1 MLPFLLAAALAG
13 IGLTACSGGGSGES
27 DSGNCP
33 TPGVTHDQVVAG
45 LIYPDSGPLA
55 RDFEAFRGGV
65 DARLGV
71 SVKEGGVY
79 GRRVVLKWA
88 DDAATSSANLSE
100 AESLVTQQHVF
111 GIMELTTAA
120 GGSADWL
127 HQQGIPVTGEA
138 LDLSWG
144 GYDNMFTYAYLVG
157 KGAGITTYG
166 QFIKSHG
173 GTHAALL
180 YVSNELSM
188 RLTDALAASLSAAGV
203 PVVDR
208 IEVTPGIS
216 SPQKAAA
223 RIRASGADVVTG
235 VSTEA
240 DFAAIVNDARQQG
253 ATIKVALSP
262 SGYGSSNRTLKWPD
276 GAFTY
281 LPHHPFE
288 TRSPAIS
295 RFLSAMSQ
303 YAPEIQPATSSPAL
317 HGWLTADLFLRGLQE
332 AGACPTRDAFLRGL
346 RNVKDYDANGIL
358 VDKRNFANKFGVANP
373 CLSFIQF
380 NANTG
385 SWNAVTGAEPLCG
398 QQITA
403 PSS

>member
-1 MLPFLLAAALAG
+1 VLLLFLAAALAG
-13 IGLTACSGGGSGES
+13 IGLTACSGGGSAES
-27 DSGNCP
+27 ASSNCA
-33 TPGVTHDQVVAG
+33 TPGVTRDQVVAG

-55 RDFEAFRGGV
+55 REFDAFRGGV

-88 DDAATSSANLSE
+88 DDAATNSANLS
-100 AESLVTQQHVF
+100 AAKSLVTQQHVF
-111 GIMELTTAA
+111 GVMEMTTAA

-144 GYDNMFTYAYLVG
+144 EYDNMFTYTYLVG

-180 YVSNELSM
+180 YVSNELSI
-188 RLTDALAASLSAAGV
+188 RLTDALAASLSAAGI

-208 IEVTPGIS
+208 IEVSPGIS
-216 SPQKAAA
+216 SPQQVAA

-235 VSTEA
+235 ASTEP
-240 DFAAIVNDARQQG
+240 DFAAIVNDARQQR

-262 SGYGSSNRTLKWPD
+262 TGYGSSNRTVEWPD

-281 LPHHPFE
+281 LPYHPFE

-295 RFLSAMSQ
+295 RFLSAMNQ
-303 YAPEIQPATSSPAL
+303 YAPEVQPATSNQAL

-332 AGACPTRDAFLRGL
+332 AGPCPTREAFLRGL
-346 RNVKDYDANGIL
+346 RNVKDYDADGIL
-358 VDKRNFANKFGVANP
+358 VDKRNFANAFGVASP

-380 NANTG
+380 NAKTD
-385 SWNAVTGAEPLCG
+385 SWNPVTGAEPLCG

>member
-1 MLPFLLAAALAG
+1 VLPFLLAAALAG

-303 YAPEIQPATSSPAL
+303 YAPEIQPTTSSPAL